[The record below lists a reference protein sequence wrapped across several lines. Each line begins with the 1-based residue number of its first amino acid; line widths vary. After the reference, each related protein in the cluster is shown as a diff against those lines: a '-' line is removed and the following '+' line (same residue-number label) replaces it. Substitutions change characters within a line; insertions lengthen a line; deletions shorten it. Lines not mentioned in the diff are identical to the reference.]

1 MLSDLVALVNRN
13 WDDKGDAGAM
23 ARIILLLY
31 DGYTEPGRGYYK
43 AGVYVTLDGEI
54 QKMIS
59 ESKNN
64 IRKGKHLLPSREQI
78 AKMFKDLGKAMS
90 EQALRDY

>member
-1 MLSDLVALVNRN
+1 MLSDLNALINRN
-13 WDDKGDAGAM
+13 WDDKSDAGAM

-31 DGYTEPGRGYYK
+31 EGYPKPDQGYYR
-43 AGVYVTLDGEI
+43 GGMYITLDGEI

-64 IRKGKHLLPSREQI
+64 MKKGKHLLPSRERTM
-78 AKMFKDLGKAMS
+78 KMIKDLGKTMS
-90 EQALRDY
+90 EQELGDY